1 MKNRLNT
8 RLAFAVALALA
19 AGMVHA
25 QTSPSTTP
33 SSADAPQAVG
43 LAPAEVSTPV
53 EVSQVQAPSTVVQSQ
68 GASSFSSMGLVDD
81 DLGNDDLV
89 RDVARLRTR
98 EGRVEAMSDL
108 EKAQLEREKGL
119 IQARLDL
126 LELQNL
132 LANDGK
138 DPAEETATQAT
149 LGAPG
154 AASAP
159 VAVYQ
164 PQPVV
169 RSIYGHGDNSF
180 AEIYIGSAKIVA
192 TKGTVLAT
200 GERVVDIS
208 PAGVVVVKRGRRQI
222 LQVAGSAGIQP
233 ASAAAP
239 GLPPR
244 P

>member
-25 QTSPSTTP
+25 QTSPTTTASP
-33 SSADAPQAVG
+33 VDAPQAVG
-43 LAPAEVSTPV
+43 LVPAEVSTPV
-53 EVSQVQAPSTVVQSQ
+53 EATQVQTPATVIENQ
-68 GASSFSSMGLVDD
+68 GASSFSSMSLVDED
-81 DLGNDDLV
+81 MGNDDLV

-126 LELQNL
+126 LELRNL

-138 DPAEETATQAT
+138 APSETPAQAAP
-149 LGAPG
+149 GAPG

-208 PAGVVVVKRGRRQI
+208 PAGVVVVKRGRRQV

-233 ASAAAP
+233 ASVAAP